1 MLRVLLKVLVED
13 VHQILGDVV
22 IKMGPESDG
31 EGRSWTMPIF
41 IFNSEILSA
50 RPSDEDDPPENN
62 GDPHPFHGLVL
73 PGEQQQ
79 LVGLA
84 N

>member
-22 IKMGPESDG
+22 IKMGPKSDG
-31 EGRSWTMPIF
+31 EGRSWTMPIY

-50 RPSDEDDPPENN
+50 RPSDEDDPLRTMGILTPSMAL
-62 GDPHPFHGLVL
+62 FSLVSSSSSL
-73 PGEQQQ
+73 D
-79 LVGLA
+79 
-84 N
+84 